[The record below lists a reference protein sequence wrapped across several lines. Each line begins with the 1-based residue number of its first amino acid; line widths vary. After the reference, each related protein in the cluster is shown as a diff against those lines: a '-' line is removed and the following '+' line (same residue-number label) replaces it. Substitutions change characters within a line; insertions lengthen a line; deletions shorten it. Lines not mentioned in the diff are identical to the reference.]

1 MTAGGSSVGGRGLRA
16 ALAVGVTAA
25 VVAPALFAASLGAVP
40 YDELLRTWPGY
51 GVLIL
56 TTLTQALAE
65 LAAVVTVGAL
75 VSVLFLRALP
85 GRQAFPVPPGADLT
99 ILRWASAFWVLTTA
113 ALVPLSALD
122 TSGVSFGQLAAPGV
136 VAYVGQAASNFW
148 PSVLRFAAASLV
160 ALTARTGHRW
170 TTLLGGLWGAG
181 IAVLTPIVVGQVL
194 VGPSHDFGGDAAVIQ
209 AVVVYPLLG
218 VLLVTALRTLIG
230 DDVAEL
236 TWRRWL
242 AMAAVAVPVA
252 AGADAVL
259 TWFKLAGSGL
269 LASPTGWLILVR
281 WVGLLLVAGSALLIA
296 RGRRAGAT
304 LALGVLGASA
314 WITATVAM
322 LREPPPQYFVTT
334 SISEI
339 FLGYN
344 TPDPPTIAVVAA
356 SWRPNVLFIVLAA
369 AGVASYLVGVAILRR
384 RGDRWPLGRTI
395 AWVLGWVVVA
405 LVTSS
410 GLGVYSAPHFGIHMI
425 VHMSLSMLAPVLLSL
440 GGVLTLFLRAS
451 RAGRPEAG
459 LHDWIGWLLSWSVA
473 KLLYNPIVAFTLFI
487 SSYYALYFTGLFES
501 LMTYHW
507 GHQLMNAHFLV
518 VGYIYYSLIIG
529 VDRGPKPLPH
539 IAKLGLAMAA
549 MPFHAFFGVILMNG
563 RTIIAE
569 DYYARLGM
577 PWADLAAA
585 QELGGGVAWAG
596 GEIPSLLVVIAL
608 GIQWARQDRKEA
620 ERIDRHQ
627 DSGRDTEYEEYN
639 EMLQRLEEQSRR
651 RND

>member
-1 MTAGGSSVGGRGLRA
+1 MRA

-99 ILRWASAFWVLTTA
+99 ILRWASAFWMLTTA
-113 ALVPLSALD
+113 VLVPLSALD
-122 TSGVSFGQLAAPGV
+122 TSGVSFGQLADPGV

-339 FLGYN
+339 FLGYD
-344 TPDPPTIAVVAA
+344 TPDAPTIAVVAG

>member
-1 MTAGGSSVGGRGLRA
+1 M
-16 ALAVGVTAA
+16 GVTVAL
-25 VVAPALFAASLGAVP
+25 VAPAAFAASLGTTP
-40 YDELLRTWPGY
+40 YNELVRTWPGY

-56 TTLTQALAE
+56 TTVMQAAAE

-85 GRQAFPVPPGADLT
+85 ARQAFPVPAGADLT
-99 ILRWASAFWVLTTA
+99 ILRWASSAWVLATA

-122 TSGVSFGQLAAPGV
+122 TSGVSFGQLADPGA

-160 ALTARTGHRW
+160 GVTARLGTRW
-170 TTLLGGLWGAG
+170 TTLLGGLWGAC

-194 VGPSHDFGGDAAVIQ
+194 VGPNHDLGGDAAVIQ
-209 AVVVYPLLG
+209 AVVVYPLFG
-218 VLLVTALRTLIG
+218 VLLVSAMRALLG
-230 DDVAEL
+230 DDVPAL

-242 AMAAVAVPVA
+242 TMAAVGLPVA
-252 AGADAVL
+252 VASDALL

-281 WVGLLLVAGSALLIA
+281 WAGMALVVASTLLIA
-296 RGRRAGAT
+296 RAGSRRGAA
-304 LALGVLGASA
+304 LILGVLGTSA
-314 WITATVAM
+314 WVTATVAM
-322 LREPPPQYFVTT
+322 LREPPPQYFVPT
-334 SISEI
+334 SVMQI
-339 FLGYN
+339 FLGFDV
-344 TPDPPTIAVVAA
+344 PDAPTIAVVAA
-356 SWRPNVLFIVLAA
+356 AWRPNVLFLVLAA
-369 AGVASYLVGVAILRR
+369 VGVAGYLIGVGILRR
-384 RGDRWPLGRTI
+384 RGDSWPIGRTI
-395 AWVLGWVVVA
+395 SWVLGWVVVA
-405 LVTSS
+405 VVTSS

-440 GGVLTLFLRAS
+440 GGVLTLLLRAS
-451 RAGRPEAG
+451 RAGGPVAG
-459 LHDWIGWLLSWSVA
+459 LHDWIGWVLSWSVS

-529 VDRGPKPLPH
+529 VDRGPRPLPH

-569 DYYARLGM
+569 DYYIRLGM

-596 GEIPSLLVVIAL
+596 GEIPSLLVVVAL

-639 EMLQRLEEQSRR
+639 EMLQRLAEQSQR